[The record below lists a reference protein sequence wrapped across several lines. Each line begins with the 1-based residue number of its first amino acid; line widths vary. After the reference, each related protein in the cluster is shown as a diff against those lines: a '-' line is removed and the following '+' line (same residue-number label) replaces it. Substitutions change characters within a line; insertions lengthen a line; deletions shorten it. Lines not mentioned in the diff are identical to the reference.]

1 MPQQVGDPLAILHV
15 RLPSGDRLHMLRVHQ
30 QDGPPVLLEQ
40 VVDRSPVD
48 PSRLHSE
55 VRDAG
60 AAEPVGQRQQI
71 SGHRAEGADPPPHR
85 PVRPREQHA
94 RDHAPFVDVDPATSR
109 MDHLHR
115 RLLSA
120 LWPARGRVL
129 TTFSHVLIPTRMA
142 TLGAPGRPPAS
153 ILCSG
158 SGTSS
163 LRPASADHG
172 DEPTAFSCPV
182 LPRRGIEHPAKS
194 GGLLRAGDPH
204 ILGLLVRRWR
214 RGRGDPSG

>member
-1 MPQQVGDPLAILHV
+1 MPQQVGDPLAIPDV
-15 RLPSGDRLHMLRVHQ
+15 RLPPGNRLHMLRVHQ
-30 QDGPPVLLEQ
+30 QDGTPVLLEQ
-40 VVDRSPVD
+40 VIHRPPVD
-48 PSRLHSE
+48 PGRLHRD

-60 AAEPVGQRQQI
+60 AAEPIGQRQQI
-71 SGHRAEGADPPPHR
+71 GGHRAEGADPPPHR
-85 PVRPREQHA
+85 PVRRREEHA
-94 RDHAPFVDVDPATSR
+94 RDHAPFVDVDPASSR

-115 RLLSA
+115 RLLA
-120 LWPARGRVL
+120 TLWPARGRVP
-129 TTFSHVLIPTRMA
+129 TTFSHVLIPAGTATR
-142 TLGAPGRPPAS
+142 GAPGRPPAS

-163 LRPASADHG
+163 LRPASAVHG

-194 GGLLRAGDPH
+194 RGLLRAGDPH